1 MMRKRIFLCL
11 VYSCFLFTCTQA
23 QVTLYPTNWFTGM
36 QDQNLQ
42 LMVKGNAV
50 SNKVPMIKISA
61 NGMQLA
67 EGMTLKKITR
77 TENPN
82 YIFLDIVISPAA
94 RPGTRTIQLG
104 PKDKGLQFSYEL
116 VQKNKQ
122 NGKTRNQGVSAA
134 DFVYLI
140 MPDRFAN
147 GDTGND
153 IIPGY
158 RSNTS
163 DRNNKYDRH
172 GGDFKGIEKNFNY
185 LQQLGVTTIWMTPIL
200 ENNVTMMQE
209 WGNKVAGY
217 HGYWFTDHYEIDK
230 RFGGNEGYKMFCDNA
245 HTKGFKVIQDAVFN
259 HISKEHWIYLD
270 PPAKDWINNWPAF
283 QGPNHR
289 EEVFFDPY
297 ASAYDKKI
305 MLDGWFV
312 DHLPDLNQ
320 RNPEL
325 AKYLIQH
332 AVWTTE
338 TYGIDSWRVD
348 TYKYCDEAFMNE
360 VNKALYREFPQIT
373 ILGEAWVNSVVG
385 NAYFT
390 QNKINDIFKHNANGI
405 IDFQSC
411 FAMLSGMNRAEGW
424 MDGVNKLYTTLSQ
437 DIVYKN
443 PMNNLIFLD
452 NHDMDRVYSV
462 VGEDWSKF
470 KMGMNWLFTLR
481 GIPQLYYGT
490 EVLMK
495 NFKNP
500 NDAMVREDFPGGW
513 LGDTANKFTAAGRTP
528 KEDSA
533 YNYVSKLAQFR
544 KTSPAITRGKL
555 MQYIP
560 ASGLYIYY
568 RYTEGQSVMVVS
580 HTGKETVKPNWTN
593 MQERVKGFTKL
604 KEVVTG
610 QITELNQ
617 LTLQPG
623 DSFVMELLP

>member
-1 MMRKRIFLCL
+1 MIRKQL
-11 VYSCFLFTCTQA
+11 VLWFISTFILLACVQA
-23 QVTLYPTNWFTGM
+23 QTFYPTNWFTGLK
-36 QDQNLQ
+36 DNNLQ
-42 LMVKGNAV
+42 LMIKGDGVAH
-50 SNKVPMIKISA
+50 KVPMIKMSA
-61 NGMQLA
+61 AGMQLA
-67 EGMTLKKITR
+67 DGMTLKSITR

-82 YIFLDIVISPAA
+82 YIFLNITIAA
-94 RPGTRTIQLG
+94 SAKPGVRNIQLG
-104 PKDKGLQFSYEL
+104 PKDKGLQFKYEL
-116 VQKNKQ
+116 VQKNKA
-122 NGKTRNQGVSAA
+122 NGKTRTQGVSAA
-134 DFVYLI
+134 DFVYLL

-147 GDTGND
+147 GDPTND
-153 IIPGY
+153 VIPGY

-163 DRNNKYDRH
+163 DRNSKYDRH
-172 GGDFKGIEKNFNY
+172 GGDFKGIENNFGY
-185 LQQLGVTTIWMTPIL
+185 LKQLGITTIWMTPIL
-200 ENNVTMMQE
+200 ENNVTMMHE
-209 WGNKVAGY
+209 WGNNVAGY

-230 RFGGNEGYKMFCDNA
+230 RFGGNDGYKTFCDNA
-245 HTKGFKVIQDAVFN
+245 HKNGFKVIQDAVFN
-259 HISKEHWIYLD
+259 HINKEHWIYLD

-289 EEVFFDPY
+289 EEVLFDPY

-332 AVWTTE
+332 AIWTTE

-348 TYKYCDEAFMNE
+348 TYKYCDENFMNE

-390 QNKINDIFKHNANGI
+390 QNNINNTFKHNANGI
-405 IDFQSC
+405 IDFQAC

-424 MDGVNKLYTTLSQ
+424 MEGVNKLYTTLAQ

-443 PMNNLIFLD
+443 PMNNMLFLD

-462 VGEDWSKF
+462 VGEDWGKF
-470 KMGMNWLFTLR
+470 KMGMNWLLTLR
-481 GIPQLYYGT
+481 GIPQVYYGT
-490 EVLMK
+490 EILMK

-513 LGDTANKFTAAGRTP
+513 ASDKVNKFTAAGRTP

-533 YNYVSKLAQFR
+533 YNYISKLANFR
-544 KTSPAITRGKL
+544 KNATAITQGKL

-560 ASGLYIYY
+560 ANGLYVYY
-568 RYTEGQSVMVVS
+568 RYNDKQSVVVLS
-580 HTGKETVKPNWTN
+580 HTGKEAIKPNWVN
-593 MQERVKGFTKL
+593 MKERVAGFTKL
-604 KEVVTG
+604 KDVVTG
-610 QITELNQ
+610 RVVNLNDFE
-617 LTLQPG
+617 LQPG
-623 DSFVMELLP
+623 DSYVMELLP

>member
-1 MMRKRIFLCL
+1 MRTKRFVFCCIGIFILL
-11 VYSCFLFTCTQA
+11 TGLQA
-23 QVTLYPTNWFTGM
+23 QTFYPTNWFTGLK
-36 QDQNLQ
+36 DNNLQ
-42 LMVKGNAV
+42 LMVKGEGVAH
-50 SNKVPMIKISA
+50 KVPAIKMSA
-61 NGMQLA
+61 AGMQLA
-67 EGMTLKKITR
+67 DGMTLKSIER

-82 YIFLDIVISPAA
+82 YLFLNITINPAA
-94 RPGTRTIQLG
+94 KPGVRNIQLG
-104 PKDKGLQFSYEL
+104 PKGKGLQFTYEL

-122 NGKTRNQGVSAA
+122 NGTSRIQGVSAA
-134 DFVYLI
+134 DFVYLL

-147 GDTGND
+147 GDPSND

-172 GGDFKGIEKNFNY
+172 GGDFKGIENNFNY
-185 LQQLGVTTIWMTPIL
+185 LKQLGITTIWMTPIL
-200 ENNVTMMQE
+200 ENNVTLMLE

-230 RFGGNEGYKMFCDNA
+230 RFGGNDGYKTFCDNA
-245 HTKGFKVIQDAVFN
+245 HKNGFKVIQDAIYN

-289 EEVFFDPY
+289 EEVLFDPY
-297 ASAYDKKI
+297 ASAYDKKV

-320 RNPEL
+320 RNPLL

-332 AVWTTE
+332 AIWSTE

-348 TYKYCDEAFMNE
+348 TYKYCDENFMNE

-390 QNKINDIFKHNANGI
+390 QNNMDKIFKHNANGI
-405 IDFQSC
+405 IDFQTC

-424 MDGVNKLYTTLSQ
+424 MEGVNKLYTTLAQ
-437 DIVYKN
+437 DLVYKN
-443 PMNNLIFLD
+443 PMHNMIFLD

-462 VGEDWSKF
+462 VGEDWNKF
-470 KMGMNWLFTLR
+470 KMGINWLLTLR
-481 GIPQLYYGT
+481 GIPQIYYGT
-490 EVLMK
+490 EILMK

-513 LGDTANKFTAAGRTP
+513 QDDKINKFTTGRTP

-533 YNYVSKLAQFR
+533 YTYISKLANFR
-544 KTSPAITRGKL
+544 KTATAITNGKL

-560 ASGLYIYY
+560 ANGLYVYY
-568 RYTEGQSVMVVS
+568 RYNDKQSVMVVS
-580 HTGKETVKPNWTN
+580 HTGKEALKPNWTN
-593 MQERVKGFTKL
+593 MQERVKGFTQGRDVITGKISKL
-604 KEVVTG
+604 ND
-610 QITELNQ
+610 L
-617 LTLQPG
+617 LLQPG
-623 DSFVMELLP
+623 DSYVMELLP

>member
-1 MMRKRIFLCL
+1 MRKHFLL
-11 VYSCFLFTCTQA
+11 CFCSSFILFVFLQA
-23 QVTLYPTNWFTGM
+23 QPTLYPTNWFTGLK
-36 QDQNLQ
+36 DNNLQ
-42 LMVKGNAV
+42 LMIRGEGVA
-50 SNKVPMIKISA
+50 NKVPMIKMTA
-61 NGMQLA
+61 AGMQLA
-67 EGMTLKKITR
+67 EGMILKSIQR
-77 TENPN
+77 TDNPN
-82 YIFLDIVISPAA
+82 YIFLNIVISAA
-94 RPGTRTIQLG
+94 AKPGVRKIQLG
-104 PKDKGLQFSYEL
+104 PKDKGLQFNYEL

-122 NGKTRNQGVSAA
+122 NGKTRTQGVSAA
-134 DFVYLI
+134 DFVYLL

-147 GDTGND
+147 GDAGND

-163 DRNNKYDRH
+163 DRTNKYDRH
-172 GGDFKGIEKNFNY
+172 GGDFKGIEKNFGY
-185 LQQLGVTTIWMTPIL
+185 LKQLGITTIWMTPIL
-200 ENNVTMMQE
+200 ENNVTMMHE
-209 WGNKVAGY
+209 WGNNVAGY

-230 RFGGNEGYKMFCDNA
+230 RFGGNEGYKAFCDNA
-245 HTKGFKVIQDAVFN
+245 HQNGFKVIQDAIYN

-289 EEVFFDPY
+289 EEVLFDPY
-297 ASAYDKKI
+297 ASAYDKKV

-312 DHLPDLNQ
+312 NHLPDLNQ

-332 AVWTTE
+332 AIWSTE

-360 VNKALYREFPQIT
+360 VNKALYREFPNIT
-373 ILGEAWVNSVVG
+373 ILGEAWVNSVIG

-390 QNKINDIFKHNANGI
+390 QNNMGNIFKHNANGI
-405 IDFQSC
+405 IDFQTC
-411 FAMLSGMNRAEGW
+411 FAMLSGMNRADGW
-424 MDGVNKLYTTLSQ
+424 MDGVNKLYTTLAQ

-470 KMGMNWLFTLR
+470 KMGINWLLTLR
-481 GIPQLYYGT
+481 GIPQIYYGT
-490 EVLMK
+490 EILMK

-513 LGDTANKFTAAGRTP
+513 ADDKVNKFTAAGRTP

-533 YNYVSKLAQFR
+533 YNYMSKLATFR
-544 KTSPAITRGKL
+544 KTAPAITQGKL

-560 ASGLYIYY
+560 ANGLYVYY
-568 RYTEGQSVMVVS
+568 RYTDRQSVIVLS
-580 HTGKETVKPNWTN
+580 HTGKEAAKPNWIN
-593 MQERVKGFTKL
+593 MQERVAGFSKV
-604 KEVVTG
+604 KDVVTG
-610 QITELNQ
+610 KVISLQD

-623 DSFVMELLP
+623 DSYVMELLP

>member
-1 MMRKRIFLCL
+1 MRKRFLLCFC
-11 VYSCFLFTCTQA
+11 SSFLFVFLQA
-23 QVTLYPTNWFTGM
+23 QPTIYPTNWFTGLK
-36 QDQNLQ
+36 DNNLQ
-42 LMVKGNAV
+42 LMIRGEGVA
-50 SNKVPMIKISA
+50 NKVPMIKMTPAGIT
-61 NGMQLA
+61 LA
-67 EGMTLKKITR
+67 EGMTLKSIQR

-82 YIFLDIVISPAA
+82 YIFLNITINATA
-94 RPGTRTIQLG
+94 KPGIRNIQLG

-122 NGKTRNQGVSAA
+122 NGKTRTQGVSAA
-134 DFVYLI
+134 DFVYLL

-163 DRNNKYDRH
+163 DRTNKYDRH
-172 GGDFKGIEKNFNY
+172 GGDFKGIEKNFAY
-185 LQQLGVTTIWMTPIL
+185 LKQLGITTIWMTPIL
-200 ENNVTMMQE
+200 ENNVTMMEE

-230 RFGGNEGYKMFCDNA
+230 RFGGIGGYKAFCDNA
-245 HTKGFKVIQDAVFN
+245 HQNGFKVIQDAVFN

-289 EEVFFDPY
+289 EEVLFDPY
-297 ASAYDKKI
+297 ASAYDKKV

-325 AKYLIQH
+325 AKYLLQH
-332 AVWTTE
+332 AIWSTE

-360 VNKALYREFPQIT
+360 VNKALYREFPNIT
-373 ILGEAWVNSVVG
+373 ILGEAWVNSVIG

-390 QNKINDIFKHNANGI
+390 QNNMGNIFKHNANGI
-405 IDFQSC
+405 IDFQTC
-411 FAMLSGMNRAEGW
+411 FAMLSGMNRADGW
-424 MDGVNKLYTTLSQ
+424 MDGVNKLYTTLAQ

-470 KMGMNWLFTLR
+470 KMGINWLLTLR
-481 GIPQLYYGT
+481 GIPQIYYGT
-490 EVLMK
+490 EILMK

-513 LGDTANKFTAAGRTP
+513 ADDKVNKFTAAGRTP

-533 YNYVSKLAQFR
+533 YNYMSKLANFR
-544 KTSPAITRGKL
+544 KTAPAITQGKL

-560 ASGLYIYY
+560 ANGLYVYY
-568 RYTEGQSVMVVS
+568 RYTDRQSVIVLA
-580 HTGKETVKPNWTN
+580 HTGKEAVKPNWTN
-593 MQERVKGFTKL
+593 MQERVADFSKVKD
-604 KEVVTG
+604 VVTG
-610 QITELNQ
+610 KVISLQDLIV
-617 LTLQPG
+617 QPG
-623 DSFVMELLP
+623 DSYVMELLP